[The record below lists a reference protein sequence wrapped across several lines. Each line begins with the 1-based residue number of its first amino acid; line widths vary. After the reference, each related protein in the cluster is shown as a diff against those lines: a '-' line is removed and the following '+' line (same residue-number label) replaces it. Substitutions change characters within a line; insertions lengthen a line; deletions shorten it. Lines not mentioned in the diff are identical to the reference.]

1 MQVTETLN
9 EGLKRGY
16 KVVVSAADIAQKIDV
31 ELDEVAKKAN
41 LPGFRPGKAPK
52 GVIKKRFGQS
62 VMGDVLQRA
71 VQDTTSQALLE
82 RNLKPAMQPKIE
94 VTSFDEGKDLEYT
107 VSLEVLPEIVPV
119 DFKTID
125 LERPKAEPGDAEI
138 AKALDSL
145 ATSQRKTQKVEAA
158 REAKLGDTAV
168 IDFEGFMDGEAFPGG
183 KGNDHPLELGSNQ
196 FIPGF
201 EAQLVGKKAGD
212 KVDVNV
218 TFPAEYGSE
227 KLAGKAAIFKVEIK
241 ELRENL
247 PVTID
252 DEFAKGLGFEDL
264 ETVKK
269 VVKDQL
275 SRDYQ
280 RAARAKVKRAL
291 LDKLSD
297 AHNFEVPPGMLEMEF
312 QQIWGQVEAD
322 RKRGVEDPE
331 HKGKTDDQLKEEY
344 KAIALRRVRLGL
356 LLAEVGRANDVQVT
370 QDEVNRALGEQ
381 VRRFP
386 GQERQVVEFYRSNP
400 ELLAQLRAP
409 IFEEKVVDFILE
421 LAKVTDKPVTV
432 EELFKEDEAA

>member
-125 LERPKAEPGDAEI
+125 LERPKAEPGEAEI

-145 ATSQRKTQKVEAA
+145 AASQRKTQKVEAA

-227 KLAGKAAIFKVEIK
+227 KLAGKAATFKVEIK
-241 ELRENL
+241 ELREPL

-297 AHNFEVPPGMLEMEF
+297 AHSFEVPPGMLEMEF

-331 HKGKTDDQLKEEY
+331 HKGKTDDQLKDEY

>member
-125 LERPKAEPGDAEI
+125 LERPKAEPGEAEI

-227 KLAGKAAIFKVEIK
+227 KLAGKQATFKVEIK
-241 ELRENL
+241 ELREPL

-331 HKGKTDDQLKEEY
+331 HKGKTDDQLKDEY

>member
-16 KVVVSAADIAQKIDV
+16 KVVVSAADIARKIDG
-31 ELDEVAKKAN
+31 ELEEVAKKAN

-125 LERPKAEPGDAEI
+125 LERPKAEPGEAEI

-145 ATSQRKTQKVEAA
+145 AASQRKTQKVETA

-183 KGNDHPLELGSNQ
+183 KGSDHPLELGSNQ

-212 KVDVNV
+212 KVEVSV

-227 KLAGKAAIFKVEIK
+227 KLAGKAATFKVEIK
-241 ELRENL
+241 ELREPL

-275 SRDYQ
+275 TRDYQ
-280 RAARAKVKRAL
+280 RASRAKVKRAL

-331 HKGKTDDQLKEEY
+331 HKGKTDDQLKDEY

-421 LAKVTDKPVTV
+421 IGRAHV
-432 EELFKEDEAA
+432 

>member
-227 KLAGKAAIFKVEIK
+227 KLAGKQATFKVEIK
-241 ELRENL
+241 ELREPL

-275 SRDYQ
+275 ARDYQ

-297 AHNFEVPPGMLEMEF
+297 AHSFEVPPGMLEMEF

-331 HKGKTDDQLKEEY
+331 HKGKTDDQLKDEY

>member
-31 ELDEVAKKAN
+31 ELDDVAKKAN

-227 KLAGKAAIFKVEIK
+227 KLAGKQATFKVEIK
-241 ELRENL
+241 ELREPL

-275 SRDYQ
+275 ARDYQ

-331 HKGKTDDQLKEEY
+331 HKGKTDDQLKDEY

>member
-52 GVIKKRFGQS
+52 GVIKKRFGPS

-125 LERPKAEPGDAEI
+125 LERPKAEPGEAEI

-183 KGNDHPLELGSNQ
+183 KGSDHPLELGSNQ

-227 KLAGKAAIFKVEIK
+227 KLAGKAATFKVEIK
-241 ELRENL
+241 ELREAL

-275 SRDYQ
+275 ARDYQ
-280 RAARAKVKRAL
+280 RASRAKVKRAL
-291 LDKLSD
+291 LDKLADS
-297 AHNFEVPPGMLEMEF
+297 HSFEVPPGMLDMEF
-312 QQIWGQVEAD
+312 EQIWAQVDAD

-331 HKGKTDDQLKEEY
+331 HKGKTEDQLKDEY
-344 KAIALRRVRLGL
+344 RQIALRRVRLGL
-356 LLAEVGRANDVQVT
+356 LLAEVGRVNDVQVT

-409 IFEEKVVDFILE
+409 IFEDKVVDFILE
-421 LAKVTDKPVTV
+421 LAKVTDKPVSV

>member
-125 LERPKAEPGDAEI
+125 LERPKAEPGEAEI

-145 ATSQRKTQKVEAA
+145 ATSQRKTQKVETA

-227 KLAGKAAIFKVEIK
+227 KLAGKQATFKVEIK
-241 ELRENL
+241 ELREPL

-275 SRDYQ
+275 ARDYQ

-331 HKGKTDDQLKEEY
+331 HKGKTDDQLKDEY

>member
-158 REAKLGDTAV
+158 RDAKLGDTAV

-241 ELRENL
+241 ELREKL

>member
-227 KLAGKAAIFKVEIK
+227 KLAGKAATFKVEIK
-241 ELRENL
+241 ELREPL

-297 AHNFEVPPGMLEMEF
+297 AHSFEVPPGMLEMEF

-331 HKGKTDDQLKEEY
+331 HKGKTDDQLKDEY

>member
-241 ELRENL
+241 ELREKL

>member
-125 LERPKAEPGDAEI
+125 LERPKAEPGEAEI

-227 KLAGKAAIFKVEIK
+227 KLAGKQATFKVEIK
-241 ELRENL
+241 ELREPL

-275 SRDYQ
+275 ARDYQ

>member
-125 LERPKAEPGDAEI
+125 LERPKAEPGEAEI
-138 AKALDSL
+138 GKALDSL

-168 IDFEGFMDGEAFPGG
+168 IDFEGFIDDVAFPGG

-241 ELRENL
+241 ELREPL

-252 DEFAKGLGFEDL
+252 DEFAKALGFEDL

-275 SRDYQ
+275 ARDYQ
-280 RAARAKVKRAL
+280 RASRAKVKRAL

-297 AHNFEVPPGMLEMEF
+297 THNFEVPPGMLEMEF

-331 HKGKTDDQLKEEY
+331 HKGKTDDQLKDEY

>member
-125 LERPKAEPGDAEI
+125 LERPKAEPGEAEI

-145 ATSQRKTQKVEAA
+145 AASQRKTQKVEAA

-227 KLAGKAAIFKVEIK
+227 KLAGKAATFKVEIK
-241 ELRENL
+241 ELREPL

-275 SRDYQ
+275 ARDYQ

-297 AHNFEVPPGMLEMEF
+297 AHSFEVPPGMLEMEF

-331 HKGKTDDQLKEEY
+331 HKGKTDDQLKDEY

>member
-125 LERPKAEPGDAEI
+125 LERPKAEPGEAEI

-227 KLAGKAAIFKVEIK
+227 KLAGKQATFKVEIK
-241 ELRENL
+241 ELREPL

-275 SRDYQ
+275 ARDYQ

-331 HKGKTDDQLKEEY
+331 HKGKTDDQLKDEY